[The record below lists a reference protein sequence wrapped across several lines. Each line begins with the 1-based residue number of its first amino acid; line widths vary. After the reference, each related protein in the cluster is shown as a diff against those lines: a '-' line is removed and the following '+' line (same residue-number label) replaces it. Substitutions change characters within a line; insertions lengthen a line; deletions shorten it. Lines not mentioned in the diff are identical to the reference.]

1 MSAQSSKI
9 YKYNNIYI
17 SLYLSPHTPLYLYFS
32 VCLSLYSLSHT
43 LSISVSA
50 RDTTVYID
58 KQLKLSIT
66 STIFTPVFLSLSPL
80 SFLTERPRTNLT
92 HTPFFSLLIHEIF
105 TSLYAPTTHIHHT
118 EHTPTYTHPH
128 ARPYVASS
136 HLWVV
141 YTAHCHAHIQNA
153 WAMRLL
159 TVKWLMT

>member
-1 MSAQSSKI
+1 MSAQSSNI

-43 LSISVSA
+43 LSISLSA

-58 KQLKLSIT
+58 KQLKLSIN
-66 STIFTPVFLSLSPL
+66 STIFTPVFFCLSVLSAFWLRDPAQII
-80 SFLTERPRTNLT
+80 
-92 HTPFFSLLIHEIF
+92 HTPFFSLLTHEIF
-105 TSLYAPTTHIHHT
+105 TSLYAPNTHIHHT

-128 ARPYVASS
+128 ARPHVASS
-136 HLWVV
+136 HLWVI